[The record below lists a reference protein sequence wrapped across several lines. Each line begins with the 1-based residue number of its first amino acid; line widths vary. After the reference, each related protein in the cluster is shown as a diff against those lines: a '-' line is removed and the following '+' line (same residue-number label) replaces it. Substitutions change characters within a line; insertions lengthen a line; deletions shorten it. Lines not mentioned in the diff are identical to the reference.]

1 MRRLLPYLLLGAN
14 MILVVLV
21 LLGFTQ
27 KQGKLEL
34 SELIIK
40 GKEGSVQIHIAEGV
54 PQIVGLDSL
63 GQKKFQLAGN
73 KISLFGEQDKVSAQI
88 TTGQDGSGKM
98 RLADNRQQSR
108 VLLLAG
114 ETTGVFLKN
123 PQNKTVGSW
132 SMLPDGGTG
141 LGLGDSEGRAASVL
155 RGGKTPSVSFFNE
168 ESEPMAALGMI
179 QQVPHLLISG
189 PQGNEGI
196 LVHGGKP
203 SSMVV
208 VDELGK
214 VKILISKHGVFQ
226 GKEKNSQPQQKKREK
241 VFSLEDGE
249 HLFPSEQGEK
259 L

>member
-1 MRRLLPYLLLGAN
+1 MPYFLLGVN
-14 MILVVLV
+14 VILVALV

-27 KQGKLEL
+27 KQSKLEL
-34 SELIIK
+34 TELIVK
-40 GKEGSVQIHIAEGV
+40 GKEGSVEISIVDGL
-54 PQIVGLDSL
+54 PQILGLDGT
-63 GQKKFQLAGN
+63 GQKKFQLAGS
-73 KISLFGEQDKVSAQI
+73 KISLFGENDQVAAQI
-88 TTGQDGSGKM
+88 TTSQDGAGKM

-114 ETTGVFLKN
+114 DTTGVFLKN

-189 PQGNEGI
+189 PVGNEGI

-226 GKEKNSQPQQKKREK
+226 GKEKNQPQAKKREK
-241 VFSLEDGE
+241 VFSLEDGKS
-249 HLFPSEQGEK
+249 LFPEQQGEK